1 MIGIM
6 VRKGEKKNRSKEVA
20 IDQAGTD
27 VCAFQFVEAEQIA
40 FLRDASILQHACSF
54 DFVPKFNSFIA
65 FIDFLLALL
74 VLVLSF
80 RLRQPNQCS
89 SCTAGSEM
97 VRGA

>member
-40 FLRDASILQHACSF
+40 FLRDASILYHACSF
-54 DFVPKFNSFIA
+54 GFVPPLIHSSHSLT
-65 FIDFLLALL
+65 FLFLFLFF
-74 VLVLSF
+74 LSVCDSRTSARPAWRDRRWF
-80 RLRQPNQCS
+80 VGP
-89 SCTAGSEM
+89 
-97 VRGA
+97 